1 MMIVALRSNVWPCDG
16 NTRKSVFRLFSVF
29 TDSLD
34 EEPLEMNPTEL
45 KQSLGP
51 PNMTPK
57 ADSRTTDFL
66 FQEFHLPDV
75 TTYKPAGQR

>member
-1 MMIVALRSNVWPCDG
+1 
-16 NTRKSVFRLFSVF
+16 
-29 TDSLD
+29 
-34 EEPLEMNPTEL
+34 MNPTEL

-66 FQEFHLPDV
+66 FQEFHFPDV
-75 TTYKPAGQR
+75 TSLLDSDGGVRSPGVTLEAGGGGGLYRRNR